1 MITSL
6 PHHCACELCRQA
18 STTIETL
25 TKINAELYKLVETQ
39 VLGHVAVNITLDRK
53 QVEPALSEQELV
65 RHYAKQATAMAWA
78 ELSKRLEKHVDLY
91 KHIDELKMRLLLGPN
106 YRSSIDGLR
115 DERSLAQRPE
125 RGT

>member
-1 MITSL
+1 MIASL
-6 PHHCACELCRQA
+6 PQHCCCELCRQA

-39 VLGHVAVNITLDRK
+39 VLGRVSVNILIDRTK
-53 QVEPALSEQELV
+53 PVIMSEEELI
-65 RHYAKQATAMAWA
+65 RQYSRQATAMAWA

-91 KHIDELKMRLLLGPN
+91 KHIDELKMRLLLGHN